1 MKYFSQSM
9 TLLGKVTNVNVK
21 DASFTLRCRSGD
33 TFLVQASSQTTYNV
47 LRNLDELG
55 RDRVPTPQNFN
66 PGGGISEM
74 LRKYVQP
81 DETVI
86 IYGIYQEHEGK
97 KQFQASTITLAHY
110 EKGRYI
116 FEESHWWLTQFPAW
130 LMNGWMIYLVIV
142 ARIRWTISPSFIR
155 PISIFRV
162 TDTG

>member
-9 TLLGKVTNVNVK
+9 TLMGKVTNVDVP

-55 RDRVPTPQNFN
+55 RDRVPSPQGFN
-66 PGGGISEM
+66 ANGGPSE
-74 LRKYVQP
+74 LVRKYVQP
-81 DETVI
+81 DEILV

-97 KQFQASTITLAHY
+97 KQFQASVITLSHY

-116 FEESHWWLTQFPAW
+116 FEESHWWLTQ
-130 LMNGWMIYLVIV
+130 
-142 ARIRWTISPSFIR
+142 
-155 PISIFRV
+155 
-162 TDTG
+162 